1 MKMRLLSLILTLVCL
16 PAFADALWIDVRS
29 ADEYAS
35 GHVQEAINIPHMDIG
50 QRIADVSSNKQQE
63 IKLYCRSGK
72 RAGMAKQTLEK
83 MGYTNVTNIG
93 GYEEAK
99 IEASRE

>member
-1 MKMRLLSLILTLVCL
+1 MKHSLYALLLSFICL
-16 PAFADALWIDVRS
+16 PVFADAVWIDVRS
-29 ADEYAS
+29 ADEFAG
-35 GHVQEAINIPHMDIG
+35 GHVQEAINIPHTDIG
-50 QRIADVSSNKQQE
+50 AKIAAVSADKNQE

-72 RAGMAKQTLEK
+72 RAGMAKQTLEQ
-83 MGYTNVTNIG
+83 MGYTNVTNVG

>member
-1 MKMRLLSLILTLVCL
+1 MQRYLTALIFSCLCL
-16 PAFADALWIDVRS
+16 PVFADAIWIDVRS
-29 ADEYAS
+29 ADEYAG
-35 GHVQEAINIPHMDIG
+35 GHVEAAVNIPHTE
-50 QRIADVSSNKQQE
+50 IAGKISAVSGDKNQE

-72 RAGMAKQTLEK
+72 RAGMAKQTLEQ